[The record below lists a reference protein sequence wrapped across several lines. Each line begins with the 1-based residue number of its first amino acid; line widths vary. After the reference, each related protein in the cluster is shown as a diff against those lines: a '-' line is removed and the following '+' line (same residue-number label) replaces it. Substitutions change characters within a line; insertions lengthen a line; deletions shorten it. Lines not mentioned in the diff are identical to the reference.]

1 LFDRD
6 IILFALVKRSPGRV
20 LKLVHSFYCLNILIL
35 LSRFGVL
42 SIRLFEIERRLSLVL
57 LLSPRT
63 ILEILLD
70 KYAEKGV
77 EEFNIPTTFK
87 ANREFDNYGNV
98 VEIAER
104 FGGVQEL
111 KEAVNQLQ
119 SLLYSA

>member
-1 LFDRD
+1 M
-6 IILFALVKRSPGRV
+6 
-20 LKLVHSFYCLNILIL
+20 
-35 LSRFGVL
+35 
-42 SIRLFEIERRLSLVL
+42 SIRLFEIERRLSLII
-57 LLSPRT
+57 LLSPRA

-70 KYAEKGV
+70 KYAENGV

-98 VEIAER
+98 VKIAER

-111 KEAVNQLQ
+111 KEVVNQLQ